1 MRDLLRGSVV
11 LAIAGALVFV
21 AGCANGAKDQDANER
36 VTGSGGKMVRY
47 SSRQVTVDLTPA
59 EQSELN
65 QVRERG
71 FPDATPAHA
80 LQAVAAALKASGYAP
95 VTTDTPAAIVEGGRS
110 EVLIAKWREVLR
122 GVLKSK
128 VGMLPAKPDHQYT
141 TALVSVRADG
151 QGGATVRARFDNTV
165 WDSNGDSQSK
175 TVIAPSMYDD
185 FFKLVSR
192 ALAGEPLAD
201 SAAQA
206 SGSAAANRAANADM
220 PTPH

>member
-1 MRDLLRGSVV
+1 MRAGFSAGFLRGAVA
-11 LAIAGALVFV
+11 LAIAGALAFV
-21 AGCANGAKDQDANER
+21 AGCANDQDSNER

-59 EQSELN
+59 ERSVLE

-71 FPDATPAHA
+71 FAGATPASA

-95 VTTDTPAAIVEGGRS
+95 VTTDTSAAIVEGGRS

-141 TALVSVRADG
+141 TALVSVRVDG
-151 QGGATVRARFDNTV
+151 RGGATVRTRFDNTV

-175 TVIAPSMYDD
+175 TIVAPSAYED

-192 ALAGEPLAD
+192 ALAGEHLAD
-201 SAAQA
+201 SAAPA
-206 SGSAAANRAANADM
+206 SDSGADA